1 MSLILIIDTC
11 GDNAFVCLSREGNI
25 IAKQENTIQNQHA
38 AFVHPAI
45 EILFKNTNVS
55 IQDIDAVAVVNG
67 PGSYTGLRVGL
78 SSAKGICY
86 SINKPLILINT
97 LYLMAM
103 ELRNHYLKNNI
114 ANGNELFCPLIDARR
129 MEVYTGIYDID
140 LKEVLQDTNLIIDK
154 ESFSNYSTNH
164 LMVFGGSGSLK
175 VMNCIDNK
183 NCLYPDSSDYAEEA
197 CWIASERYK
206 NNEFDSLIY
215 SEPFYLKE
223 FYSK

>member
-11 GDNAFVCLSREGNI
+11 GDNAFVCLSSKGSI
-25 IAKQENTIQNQHA
+25 IAKQDNSIQNQHA
-38 AFVHPAI
+38 SFIHPAI
-45 EILFKNTNVS
+45 ELLFKNAAVS
-55 IQDIDAVAVVNG
+55 LQDIDAVAVVNG

-97 LYLMAM
+97 LYVMAM
-103 ELRNHYLKNNI
+103 ALRNNFVNNN
-114 ANGNELFCPLIDARR
+114 ASKGNELFCPLIDARR
-129 MEVYTGIYDID
+129 MEVYTGIYDIN
-140 LKEVLQDTNLIIDK
+140 LKEILQQTNLIIDK
-154 ESFSNYSTNH
+154 DSFSNYTTDH
-164 LMVFGGSGSLK
+164 LIVFGGSGSLK
-175 VMNCIDNK
+175 VMNCVDNK
-183 NCLYPDSSDYAEEA
+183 NCLFPNPADYSQEA
-197 CWIASERYK
+197 CLIASERYK